1 VEEKNMP
8 QESIS
13 SAPPGFKYARQ
24 KKIINFFG
32 WGLAIAFSAVLNA
45 SLFSIMPGMIQHN
58 PKTRNNLENIRAIQ
72 LVRIKKPETPP
83 RKKQQ
88 PKPEK
93 LEKKQVQSKKT
104 TKVFTPKPMAV
115 KPALPFELNSKLP
128 RALDSLV
135 MPGLVHFSLN
145 PPAFK
150 EQYFAD
156 ELDSPLTP
164 LAKVPPIYP
173 IRASRRGIE
182 GWVKVQFVVNKFGGV
197 ENLKVIEAQPEKIF
211 DKSVVNCLAQWKLK
225 TGTVQGIAVST
236 LAETV
241 INFQLE

>member
-1 VEEKNMP
+1 MP
-8 QESIS
+8 QQSIS

-24 KKIINFFG
+24 KKIISLVG
-32 WGLAIAFSAVLNA
+32 WGLAIAFSAVVNA
-45 SLFSIMPGMIQHN
+45 SLFSIMPGMIHQN
-58 PKTRNNLENIRAIQ
+58 PNTKTDIENISAIQ

-93 LEKKQVQSKKT
+93 QEKKQVQSKKT
-104 TKVFTPKPMAV
+104 AKVFTPRPRTE

-128 RALDSLV
+128 MALDSLV
-135 MPGLVHFSLN
+135 MPGLAHFSLN
-145 PPAFK
+145 PPTFK
-150 EQYFAD
+150 GQYFSH

-173 IRASRRGIE
+173 LRASRRGIE
-182 GWVKVQFVVNKFGGV
+182 GWVKIQFVVNKSGQV
-197 ENLKVIEAQPEKIF
+197 ENLKVIEAQPEGIF
-211 DKSVVNCLAQWKLK
+211 DKSVVNCLARWKFK
-225 TGTVQGIAVST
+225 PGSVQGVAVST

-241 INFQLE
+241 INFQLD

>member
-1 VEEKNMP
+1 MP

-24 KKIINFFG
+24 KKIINLFG
-32 WGLAIAFSAVLNA
+32 WGLAIAFSTVVNA
-45 SLFSIMPGMIQHN
+45 SLFSIMPGMIHHN
-58 PKTRNNLENIRAIQ
+58 PESKIDLENIRAIQ

-83 RKKQQ
+83 RKKQR

-93 LEKKQVQSKKT
+93 QEKKQVQSKKT
-104 TKVFTPKPMAV
+104 AKVFTPRPMAV

-128 RALDSLV
+128 EAVDSLM
-135 MPGLVHFSLN
+135 MPGLAHFSLN

-150 EQYFAD
+150 GQYLAG

-164 LAKVPPIYP
+164 LAKVRPIYP
-173 IRASRRGIE
+173 VRASRRGIE
-182 GWVKVQFVVNKFGGV
+182 GWVKIQFIVNTFGGV
-197 ENLKVIEAQPEKIF
+197 ENIKVIEAQPEGVF
-211 DKSVVNCLAQWKLK
+211 DKSVINCLARWKFK
-225 TGTVQGIAVST
+225 PVTVQGIAVST

-241 INFQLE
+241 INFQLD

>member
-1 VEEKNMP
+1 MP
-8 QESIS
+8 QKSVS
-13 SAPPGFKYARQ
+13 SAPPGYKYARQ
-24 KKIINFFG
+24 KKIISFFG
-32 WGLAIAFSAVLNA
+32 WGLAIAFSAVVNA
-45 SLFSIMPGMIQHN
+45 SLFSIMPGMIHHN
-58 PKTRNNLENIRAIQ
+58 PNTKTDMENIPAIHRAIQ

-93 LEKKQVQSKKT
+93 QEKKQVQSKKT
-104 TKVFTPKPMAV
+104 SKVFTPRPRTV

-128 RALDSLV
+128 MAVDSLV
-135 MPGLVHFSLN
+135 MPGLAHFSLN
-145 PPAFK
+145 PAVFK
-150 EQYFAD
+150 GQYLAG

-182 GWVKVQFVVNKFGGV
+182 GWVKIQFVVNKFGGV
-197 ENLKVIEAQPEKIF
+197 ENLKVIEAQPEGIF
-211 DKSVVNCLAQWKLK
+211 DKSVVNCLARWKFK
-225 TGTVQGIAVST
+225 PGTVQGVAVST

-241 INFQLE
+241 INFQLD

>member
-1 VEEKNMP
+1 MP

-13 SAPPGFKYARQ
+13 SAPPEFKYARP

-32 WGLAIAFSAVLNA
+32 WGLAIVFSAVLNA

-58 PKTRNNLENIRAIQ
+58 PKTRNDLENIRAIQ
-72 LVRIKKPETPP
+72 LVRIKKPEAPP
-83 RKKQQ
+83 RKKEH

-93 LEKKQVQSKKT
+93 QKKKQVKSKKPV
-104 TKVFTPKPMAV
+104 KVFTPRPMAV

-128 RALDSLV
+128 RAVDSLV
-135 MPGLVHFSLN
+135 MPEAHFSLN

-150 EQYFAD
+150 GQYLVH

-164 LAKVPPIYP
+164 LAKVSPIYP
-173 IRASRRGIE
+173 VRASRRGIE
-182 GWVKVQFVVNKFGGV
+182 GWVKVQFVVNKSGGV

-211 DKSVVNCLAQWKLK
+211 DKSVVNCLARWKFK
-225 TGTVQGIAVST
+225 PGTVQGVAVST
-236 LAETV
+236 LAETT
-241 INFQLE
+241 INFQLD